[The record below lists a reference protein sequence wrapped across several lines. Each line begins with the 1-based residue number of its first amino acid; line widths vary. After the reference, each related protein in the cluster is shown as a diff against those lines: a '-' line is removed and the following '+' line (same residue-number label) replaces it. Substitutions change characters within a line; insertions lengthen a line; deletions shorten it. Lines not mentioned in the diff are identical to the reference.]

1 MTDPAHRPPQCSRAG
16 CREPADWNV
25 NWRNPKLH
33 SPDRVKVWLAC
44 VEHREF
50 LETYLSS
57 RGFPVIVTPLGTPID
72 RVPDMTDD
80 GVP

>member
-1 MTDPAHRPPQCSRAG
+1 MTGVAPQCSRAG
-16 CREPADWNV
+16 CREPAAWNV

-44 VEHREF
+44 QEHREF

-57 RGFPVIVTPLGTPID
+57 RGFPVLVTPLGTSVG
-72 RVPDMTDD
+72 RVPDLAD
-80 GVP
+80 GGTP

>member
-1 MTDPAHRPPQCSRAG
+1 MTGAVPQCSRAG
-16 CREPADWNV
+16 CRQPASWNV

-44 VEHREF
+44 QEHREF

-57 RGFPVIVTPLGTPID
+57 RGFPVLVTPLGALPD
-72 RVPDMTDD
+72 RVPDLAN
-80 GVP
+80 GGAP